1 MEIKKSVK
9 FDVNAEEL
17 NACKV
22 VLQLLL
28 NIEETDY
35 DVIAE
40 LIDNYTEHVEIGI
53 DVIVNL
59 LDEIIKENN

>member
-40 LIDNYTEHVEIGI
+40 LADSYTEHVEIGI
-53 DVIVNL
+53 DVVVNL
-59 LDEIIKENN
+59 LDEIIKENS